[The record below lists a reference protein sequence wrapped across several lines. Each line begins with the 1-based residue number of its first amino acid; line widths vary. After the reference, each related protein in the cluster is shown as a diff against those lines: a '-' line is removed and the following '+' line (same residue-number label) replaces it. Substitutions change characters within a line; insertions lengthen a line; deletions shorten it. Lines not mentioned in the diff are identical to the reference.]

1 MKVTEITPLDLLA
14 QHSLRQHVDM
24 VELLRPLQQQ
34 LESPSLDT
42 ITKFN
47 LVFGTLQQEIEII
60 DKKLI
65 EQLKSAPVPENITQL
80 LNRRKLLQ
88 QEILRMLKHTVPK
101 ASSVK
106 SLMASEV
113 QSVKNGRKALNGYKM
128 QSDSQ
133 GLIVN
138 RIS

>member
-1 MKVTEITPLDLLA
+1 MKVTEINTLDSLA
-14 QHSLRQHVDM
+14 QQSLRQHADM
-24 VELLRPLQQQ
+24 VEILRPLPQQ

-47 LVFGTLQQEIEII
+47 LIFATLQQEIEII
-60 DKKLI
+60 DKKLN
-65 EQLKSAPVPENITQL
+65 EQLKLATVPEKITQL
-80 LNRRKLLQ
+80 LGRRKSLQ
-88 QEILRMLKHTVPK
+88 EEILHMLKHTVPK

-106 SLMASEV
+106 SLMASEI
-113 QSVKNGRKALNGYKM
+113 QSVKKGRKALSGYRM

-138 RIS
+138 RTS

>member
-1 MKVTEITPLDLLA
+1 MEVTEIDTLDLLA
-14 QHSLRQHVDM
+14 QRSLRQHADM

-47 LVFGTLQQEIEII
+47 LVFSALQQEIEII

-65 EQLKSAPVPENITQL
+65 EQLKSAAVPENIAQL
-80 LNRRKLLQ
+80 LGLRKSLQ
-88 QEILRMLKHTVPK
+88 QEILHMLKHTVPK

-106 SLMASEV
+106 SLMASEIK
-113 QSVKNGRKALNGYKM
+113 SVKNGRKALNGYKC
-128 QSDSQ
+128 S
-133 GLIVN
+133 LTT
-138 RIS
+138 RE